1 MWLNSNQTNKW
12 QPRSWSNVGEYEL
25 VSVFDYMV
33 MMMIKWS
40 DVSLESLQGLKIR
53 RGMTIKLIDEDMDV
67 SIHPWCNSLSL
78 SDVDEGQEL
87 LLASVVVLGLFCIF
101 IHIFHIDIQ

>member
-1 MWLNSNQTNKW
+1 MKTWMYL
-12 QPRSWSNVGEYEL
+12 Y
-25 VSVFDYMV
+25 
-33 MMMIKWS
+33 
-40 DVSLESLQGLKIR
+40 IR
-53 RGMTIKLIDEDMDV
+53 DATR
-67 SIHPWCNSLSL
+67 SLSL

>member
-1 MWLNSNQTNKW
+1 MYLYIRDATN
-12 QPRSWSNVGEYEL
+12 
-25 VSVFDYMV
+25 
-33 MMMIKWS
+33 
-40 DVSLESLQGLKIR
+40 
-53 RGMTIKLIDEDMDV
+53 
-67 SIHPWCNSLSL
+67 SL